1 MKIVTWNVNSL
12 KIRLP
17 QLLAWLAQVQPDIVA
32 LQETKTIDE
41 NFPLAEIN
49 AAGYQVVFAGQKT
62 FNGVAIL
69 SRLPIT
75 AVETEI
81 PNYSDPQR
89 RFLAATIGNIRLVNL
104 YVPNGESVFSE
115 KYQYKLNWLEKVTQ
129 YLSSQLQQTSHLVV
143 VGDFNIA
150 PEPQDVHDPVRWE
163 GKVLFSEPERAAFAQ
178 WIKLGLQDAFR
189 LFPQPENTFSWWDYR
204 QAAIHRNWGLRIDHI
219 LVNSNFAKECV
230 SCEIDK
236 AVRKQER
243 PSDHAPVIATFS

>member
-1 MKIVTWNVNSL
+1 MKIATWNVNSL

-17 QLLAWLAQVQPDIVA
+17 QLLAWLVQARPDIVA

-41 NFPLAEIN
+41 NFPLSEIN
-49 AAGYQVVFAGQKT
+49 AAGYQVVFTGQKT

-69 SRLPIT
+69 SRLPLT
-75 AVETEI
+75 AIETGI
-81 PNYSDPQR
+81 PGFSDPQR
-89 RFLAATIGNIRLVNL
+89 RFLAATIADIHIVNL

-115 KYQYKLNWLEKVTQ
+115 KYQYKLHWLEQVTQ
-129 YLSSQLQQTSHLVV
+129 YLASQLQQSRRLVV
-143 VGDFNIA
+143 LGDFNIA
-150 PEPQDVHDPVRWE
+150 PEPSDVHDPARWE
-163 GKVLFSEPERAAFAQ
+163 GQVLFSESERAVFAR
-178 WIKLGLQDAFR
+178 WIKLGLQDTFR
-189 LFPQPENTFSWWDYR
+189 LFPQPENSFSWWDYR

-219 LVNSNFAKECV
+219 LVNSSFAKDCV